1 MMMMVMMIMMMIN
14 DPEVLLRVFGQH
26 SSTGG
31 DTPDGQAPELSS
43 FCELGRW
50 TTEFG
55 WTCEYIYIYI
65 GSRLGVP
72 LYTCIYIY
80 IQTYTFAFNEHLLP
94 MTQLHPSMVSRSPE
108 RPFLPRSGSAFD
120 PRLEPSSL
128 RDSCGSQHL
137 WCMATGHPH
146 VFMFNRGFP

>member
-1 MMMMVMMIMMMIN
+1 MMMVMMIMMMIN

-55 WTCEYIYIYI
+55 WTCEYIYI
-65 GSRLGVP
+65 GSRLWVP

-94 MTQLHPSMVSRSPE
+94 MTQLHPSMVS
-108 RPFLPRSGSAFD
+108 
-120 PRLEPSSL
+120 
-128 RDSCGSQHL
+128 
-137 WCMATGHPH
+137 
-146 VFMFNRGFP
+146 

>member
-1 MMMMVMMIMMMIN
+1 MMMMVMMMVMMMMMIN

-55 WTCEYIYIYI
+55 WTCEYIYIH
-65 GSRLGVP
+65 
-72 LYTCIYIY
+72 IYIY
-80 IQTYTFAFNEHLLP
+80 IYIGVGIKKKIKMHQKTNKNASNKK
-94 MTQLHPSMVSRSPE
+94 
-108 RPFLPRSGSAFD
+108 
-120 PRLEPSSL
+120 
-128 RDSCGSQHL
+128 
-137 WCMATGHPH
+137 
-146 VFMFNRGFP
+146 

>member
-1 MMMMVMMIMMMIN
+1 MMMMMVMMIMMMIN

-55 WTCEYIYIYI
+55 WTCEYIYIYRLKAG
-65 GSRLGVP
+65 GSP
-72 LYTCIYIY
+72 IYMYIYIY
-80 IQTYTFAFNEHLLP
+80 KLTR
-94 MTQLHPSMVSRSPE
+94 LHSMNICC
-108 RPFLPRSGSAFD
+108 L
-120 PRLEPSSL
+120 
-128 RDSCGSQHL
+128 
-137 WCMATGHPH
+137 
-146 VFMFNRGFP
+146 